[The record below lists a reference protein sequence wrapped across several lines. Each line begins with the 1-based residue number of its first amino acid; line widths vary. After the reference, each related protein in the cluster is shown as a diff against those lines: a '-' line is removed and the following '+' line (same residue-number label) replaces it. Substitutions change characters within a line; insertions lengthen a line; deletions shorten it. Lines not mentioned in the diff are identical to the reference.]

1 VGGRL
6 SHINTL
12 RKEIDKID
20 TMILDLLNKRAEI
33 AIEIGAEKYK
43 AQEDN
48 FHASGREIEIYKR
61 LLRLNK
67 GPFPNTSLQAVYREI
82 LSATLS
88 LEKPLTIAYLG
99 PEGTFTHLA
108 GLKQFGS
115 SANYIPL
122 KNIERVFIEVEKR
135 RADYGVVPIE
145 NSTEGIVN
153 YTLDMFIVSPLNIC
167 AEILLEISHNLL
179 SLEEDIKKISKIYSH
194 PHALAQC
201 KSWLENNLS
210 DISLC
215 EVSSTARAAELAS
228 QEPSTGAIASESAA
242 TLYGLKVIER
252 NISDNRDNFTR
263 FIVISRELARRSGK
277 DKTSILFS
285 VEDKPGALFYILEPF
300 AKKEINLT
308 KIESRPMKKA
318 WEYIF
323 FLDMEGHIS
332 DKKIASVLDELREK
346 CIYLKVLGSYPK
358 YINISCDSD
367 IRL

>member
-1 VGGRL
+1 M

-20 TMILDLLNKRAEI
+20 SRILDLLNKRAEI
-33 AIEIGAEKYK
+33 AIKIGAEKFK
-43 AQEDN
+43 VKKDN
-48 FHASGREIEIYKR
+48 FHVPDREINIYKR
-61 LLRLNK
+61 LLKLNK
-67 GPFPNTSLQAVYREI
+67 GPFPDNSLRAVYREI

-88 LEKPLTIAYLG
+88 IEKPLKIAYLG

-115 SANYIPL
+115 SANYMPL
-122 KNIERVFIEVEKR
+122 KNIERVFIDVEKR

-145 NSTEGIVN
+145 NSIEGIVN
-153 YTLDMFIVSPLNIC
+153 YTLDMFIVSHLNIC

-179 SLEEDIKKISKIYSH
+179 SLEEETTKIRKVYSH

-201 KSWLENNLS
+201 KSWIDNNLA
-210 DISLC
+210 DISLH

-228 QEPSTGAIASESAA
+228 QNPFTCAIASESAA
-242 TLYGLKVIER
+242 SLYGLKVMATD
-252 NISDNRDNFTR
+252 ISDSTNNFTR
-263 FIVISRELARRSGK
+263 FIVIGREFSKKSGK

-285 VEDKPGALFYILEPF
+285 IKDNPGGLFHILEPF

-308 KIESRPMKKA
+308 RIESRPIKKKA

-323 FLDMEGHIS
+323 FVDMEGHIS
-332 DKKIASVLDELREK
+332 DKKVNSVLDELKQK
-346 CIYLKVLGSYPK
+346 CTYLKVLGSYPVS
-358 YINISCDSD
+358 I
-367 IRL
+367 